1 VGGWL
6 GGEAGFFLLF
16 WVCLDPENSAGFLI
30 SHEFFLFP
38 Y

>member
-1 VGGWL
+1 
-6 GGEAGFFLLF
+6 LF

-30 SHEFFLFP
+30 SHEFLLFP